1 MVDALDAML
10 QSAKRRGRL
19 KGLVPH
25 LVEGGLT
32 HLQYADD
39 TVIMIQ
45 NTEKDILN
53 LKFILYCFERMS
65 GMKINYHKS
74 EVFVIGGDQRQKEE
88 IAAKLNCKLG
98 EFPMIYLGAPVHTR
112 KLRKQDLQVVNAKMI
127 KRADPW
133 QGRMSSSGGRLILV
147 NSCLS
152 SIPTYIMGFY
162 YLTDGQHEE
171 LDTIRSNFFWQGGMK
186 KFKYHMASWEAVTNP
201 KDFGG

>member
-74 EVFVIGGDQRQKEE
+74 EVFVIGGDQR
-88 IAAKLNCKLG
+88 
-98 EFPMIYLGAPVHTR
+98 
-112 KLRKQDLQVVNAKMI
+112 
-127 KRADPW
+127 
-133 QGRMSSSGGRLILV
+133 
-147 NSCLS
+147 
-152 SIPTYIMGFY
+152 
-162 YLTDGQHEE
+162 
-171 LDTIRSNFFWQGGMK
+171 
-186 KFKYHMASWEAVTNP
+186 
-201 KDFGG
+201 